1 MSIVLSKVAEPYAE
15 ALLDLAKSNDSLKGT
30 TNDMNIVSQF
40 LANSS
45 DLKKFLGNPLITR
58 DAKKNVVKDILG
70 EQISGSTLKFLLLL
84 VDRGRIE
91 VLESVAQL
99 FLELSYKQESIEI
112 AKITSSIQL
121 SADQQKEIAEKLKK
135 ITGAKQ
141 IKLALKVDPQ
151 LIGGFTIEIGSKMI
165 DTSIRGQLK
174 QISSLW
180 SATIASIFGTD
191 LRRHCASQCA
201 RHSPLKDF
209 LRTLFGPFVSLPLL
223 LRCACLSEIGA
234 GKF

>member
-15 ALLDLAKSNDSLKGT
+15 ALIDLAKSKNSLKEMT
-30 TNDMNIVSQF
+30 SDMNIISQF
-40 LANSS
+40 LANSL
-45 DLKKFLGNPLITR
+45 DLKKFLGNPLIIK

-70 EQISGSTLKFLLLL
+70 EQIGDGTLKFLLVL
-84 VDRGRIE
+84 VDKGRIE
-91 VLESVAQL
+91 VLESIAQK

-121 SADQQKEIAEKLKK
+121 SAEQQKGIAEKLKV

-174 QISSLW
+174 QISSL
-180 SATIASIFGTD
+180 
-191 LRRHCASQCA
+191 L
-201 RHSPLKDF
+201 
-209 LRTLFGPFVSLPLL
+209 
-223 LRCACLSEIGA
+223 GA
-234 GKF
+234 

>member
-1 MSIVLSKVAEPYAE
+1 MSIFLSKVAEPYAE
-15 ALLDLAKSNDSLKGT
+15 ALLDLAKSNGSLKET
-30 TNDMNIVSQF
+30 TNDMNIVTQF

-45 DLKKFLGNPLITR
+45 DLKKFLGNPLITK
-58 DAKKNVVKDILG
+58 DAKKNVVKDIFG
-70 EQISGSTLKFLLLL
+70 EQIDGSTLKFLLLL

-91 VLESVAQL
+91 VLESIAQK

-121 SADQQKEIAEKLKK
+121 SADQQKSIAEKLKK

-174 QISSLW
+174 QISSL
-180 SATIASIFGTD
+180 
-191 LRRHCASQCA
+191 L
-201 RHSPLKDF
+201 
-209 LRTLFGPFVSLPLL
+209 
-223 LRCACLSEIGA
+223 GA
-234 GKF
+234 

>member
-15 ALLDLAKSNDSLKGT
+15 ALLDLAKSNDSLKET

-45 DLKKFLGNPLITR
+45 DLKKFLGNPLITKE
-58 DAKKNVVKDILG
+58 AKKNVVKDILG
-70 EQISGSTLKFLLLL
+70 EQIDGSTLKFLLLL
-84 VDRGRIE
+84 VERGRIE
-91 VLESVAQL
+91 LLENIAQK
-99 FLELSYKQESIEI
+99 FLELSFKQESIEI

-121 SADQQKEIAEKLKK
+121 SAQQQKEIAEKLKV

-141 IKLALKVDPQ
+141 IKLALKVDPS

-174 QISSLW
+174 QISY
-180 SATIASIFGTD
+180 
-191 LRRHCASQCA
+191 
-201 RHSPLKDF
+201 
-209 LRTLFGPFVSLPLL
+209 LL
-223 LRCACLSEIGA
+223 GA
-234 GKF
+234 

>member
-1 MSIVLSKVAEPYAE
+1 MSIVLCKVAEPYAE
-15 ALLDLAKSNDSLKGT
+15 ALLDLAKSNNSLQNM

-45 DLKKFLGNPLITR
+45 DLKKFLGNPLITK
-58 DAKKNVVKDILG
+58 DAKKNVVKDVLG
-70 EQISGSTLKFLLLL
+70 EQIDGRTLKFLLLL
-84 VDRGRIE
+84 VDRGRIQL
-91 VLESVAQL
+91 LENIAEK

-112 AKITSSIQL
+112 AKVTSSIKL
-121 SADQQKEIAEKLKK
+121 SADQQKEIAEKLKV

-174 QISSLW
+174 QISSL
-180 SATIASIFGTD
+180 
-191 LRRHCASQCA
+191 L
-201 RHSPLKDF
+201 
-209 LRTLFGPFVSLPLL
+209 
-223 LRCACLSEIGA
+223 GA
-234 GKF
+234 